1 MRRPVQRKFGFVDKK
16 KKRPK
21 LGRPIGPNPRI
32 RHETRDEFAASFPCH
47 VTLPVRR
54 DVPSLRSGPV
64 VREVE
69 SSFRKACDR
78 GTFRLVHYSIQ
89 NDHVHLLVEADGAK
103 ALGRGMKS
111 IAARFARAV
120 NRALKRSGPVLRD
133 RYHFNVL
140 RTPTQVRNALRYV
153 LLNAR
158 RHWAKSLRRRGKDV
172 ARIMRASAR
181 PVLDVPSSARWFDG
195 WKGDVALDRSPP
207 SPVAK
212 AKTWLLALGWRRG
225 GGLIDPNEIPGGVRA

>member
-1 MRRPVQRKFGFVDKK
+1 MDRSRTGRLWMEGVRDRAPSVGFV
-16 KKRPK
+16 RC
-21 LGRPIGPNPRI
+21 LSNPRI
-32 RHETRDEFAASFPCH
+32 RHETRDDFAASLPCH

-89 NDHVHLLVEADGAK
+89 DDHVHLLVEAEGAK
-103 ALGRGMKS
+103 ALGRGMRS

-140 RTPTQVRNALRYV
+140 RTPTQVRGA
-153 LLNAR
+153 AR
-158 RHWAKSLRRRGKDV
+158 NRVHRHRRPPTPTPPKPSGPGPAPSGSGPFRRGV
-172 ARIMRASAR
+172 RGRQASDTPRTPGEDASTPTWAAR
-181 PVLDVPSSARWFDG
+181 PSCRRSRSRTSPSS
-195 WKGDVALDRSPP
+195 
-207 SPVAK
+207 
-212 AKTWLLALGWRRG
+212 RG
-225 GGLIDPNEIPGGVRA
+225 